1 MQREKTTSHWF
12 LAVLLVISLFAV
24 PFNASAEEEIDVP
37 EVEFSPEIIN
47 QYIDGEGN
55 LITETSS
62 LPDSFVT
69 DQNGNIIK
77 SGGVSTFSCA
87 YQYKYETLSDKL
99 DRSNTFINYHPSFKS
114 WDKVDGYFF
123 GQSTVSYS
131 IGYSGAS
138 GASVSVSV
146 APPGNGTFIK
156 ADPARWSRP
165 GIYGDVWRK
174 YQRITRTGGCSSEK
188 YITYKTSYHTKK
200 TYIKAKYQ

>member
-12 LAVLLVISLFAV
+12 LAVLLVISLFTV

-77 SGGVSTFSCA
+77 SGGVSKFSCA

-114 WDKVDGYFF
+114 
-123 GQSTVSYS
+123 
-131 IGYSGAS
+131 
-138 GASVSVSV
+138 
-146 APPGNGTFIK
+146 
-156 ADPARWSRP
+156 
-165 GIYGDVWRK
+165 
-174 YQRITRTGGCSSEK
+174 
-188 YITYKTSYHTKK
+188 
-200 TYIKAKYQ
+200 